1 VNPLTFVSACVAYPQ
16 VLFTSSGPKQY
27 PYKQHIN
34 MLNASFFEVSF
45 YCKNCSQWLVLTHNI
60 PRNVGSEQ
68 RRSERKGMFFGI
80 YSSGNLPKLVITVTM
95 HWSSVSECSTVG
107 VKSRFKL

>member
-1 VNPLTFVSACVAYPQ
+1 
-16 VLFTSSGPKQY
+16 
-27 PYKQHIN
+27 
-34 MLNASFFEVSF
+34 MLNALFFEVSF

-60 PRNVGSEQ
+60 PRNMGSQQ
-68 RRSERKGMFFGI
+68 RRSECKMMFFGT
-80 YSSGNLPKLVITVTM
+80 YSSDNLPKLAVTITM